1 MENKEM
7 QELLK
12 KLKAAKS
19 AEELVE
25 MAKAQGK
32 ELPADKAG
40 ELFAKLNAKEELSDE
55 DVEKIAGGAN
65 PFF

>member
-55 DVEKIAGGAN
+55 DVEKIARGSN

>member
-40 ELFAKLNAKEELSDE
+40 ELFAKLNAQEELSDE
-55 DVEKIAGGAN
+55 DVEKIAGGSN

>member
-40 ELFAKLNAKEELSDE
+40 ELFAKLNTKEELSDE
-55 DVEKIAGGAN
+55 DVEKIAGGSN